1 MRAKLIFLCLLGLS
15 LPAFSF
21 DIGAGRLTGMGGT
34 VLFSSP
40 SASDYLTCPAVL
52 LSERQL
58 VFESGF
64 QRKYDLT
71 DLDKV
76 FAAAAYR
83 YRSFSGAVGFSQFGR
98 ENYYTEKLIKG
109 ALGVQFRLMTL
120 AIDISGRTIEIG
132 DNHGSFNMTSLGV
145 TSGLNYERFHLGLAA
160 DNINQPAPIDGAERY
175 HTIYKIYAEVEGP
188 STYSLTGRVALEKY
202 EKPILAVG
210 QYIRLQGKNAIFWGV
225 SNNPLTYGGGI
236 DLHYRGFRLGYAASY
251 HPVLGMSHNLSLE
264 FVWKS

>member
-1 MRAKLIFLCLLGLS
+1 MRSKIIFFCILVFS
-15 LPAFSF
+15 VPVYSF
-21 DIGAGRLTGMGGT
+21 DIGTGRLTGMGGT

-40 SASDYLTCPAVL
+40 SASDYLACPAVI

-58 VFESGF
+58 VFESDF

-76 FAAAAYR
+76 SAVVAGR
-83 YRSFSGAVGFSQFGR
+83 YRRFTGAVGFSQFGR

-109 ALGVQFRLMTL
+109 ALGAQFGLMSL
-120 AIDISGRTIEIG
+120 AVDISGRRIEIG
-132 DNHGSFNMTSLGV
+132 DNHGWFNMASLGV
-145 TSGLNYERFHLGLAA
+145 TGGLNYERFHIGLTA
-160 DNINQPAPIDGAERY
+160 DDINQPAPIDGAEKY
-175 HTIYKIYAEVEGP
+175 HTIIKIYAELEGP
-188 STYSLTGRVALEKY
+188 STYSFTGRVALEKY

-210 QYIRLQGKNAIFWGV
+210 QYIRLQGKNAVFWGV

-251 HPVLGMSHNLSLE
+251 HPVLGMSHNLSLA
-264 FVWKS
+264 FAWKR